1 MIIPRTALGV
11 ARKSRPPRRIFQ
23 ALPFRLLYQRIGFEL
38 GSSTRLGK
46 GEVRMKRRDFLA
58 GIGAASAAAPLAAL
72 ATVDAPAFWVLLPAT
87 PPALK
92 KPNGGRFL
100 TD

>member
-1 MIIPRTALGV
+1 
-11 ARKSRPPRRIFQ
+11 
-23 ALPFRLLYQRIGFEL
+23 
-38 GSSTRLGK
+38 
-46 GEVRMKRRDFLA
+46 MKRRDFLA

-92 KPNGGRFL
+92 NPTEGVF
-100 TD
+100 